1 VVFVLAKEDRMKAG
15 ARLLI
20 VVACSLVPV
29 SVFAQLPTQPQPA
42 IAGVR
47 LGCFSLQRA
56 FSESSEG
63 KAATARLTALQT
75 EKTRA
80 IEEKNREL
88 QAQEQALQK
97 NAPLLSDEARNQRNT
112 AVERFRIDVQRLIQ
126 DAQAELMGVQRDV
139 ESAFL
144 FKVKPVVEE
153 VARDKGLQF
162 VFNLDG
168 GLIAWADPSMDITT
182 DVVKQLAVPPKNR

>member
-1 VVFVLAKEDRMKAG
+1 MKAG

-29 SVFAQLPTQPQPA
+29 SAFAQLPNQPPPA

-97 NAPLLSDEARNQRNT
+97 NAPLLSDEARNQRST

-153 VARDKGLQF
+153 VARGKGLQF